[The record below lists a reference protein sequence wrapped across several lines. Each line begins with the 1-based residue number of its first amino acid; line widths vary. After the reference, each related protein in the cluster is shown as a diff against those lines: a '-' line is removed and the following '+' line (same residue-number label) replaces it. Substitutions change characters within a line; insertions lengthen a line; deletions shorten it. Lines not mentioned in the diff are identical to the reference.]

1 MKGKIAFNFV
11 VEELDPL
18 SPLIKPMFGCH
29 SIYIGEKIVLF
40 LRDMNK
46 EPLEN
51 GVWLATTPKG
61 YESLL
66 EEFVSMM
73 PFNKPKP
80 GKSPW
85 FLLSPKAPDFE
96 ESALKA
102 CEMILQGDS
111 RIGRVTKQA
120 GLKAKKRPPRA
131 KGP

>member
-1 MKGKIAFNFV
+1 VKGKIAFSFV

-40 LRDMNK
+40 LRDVNK

-51 GVWLATTPKG
+51 GVWVATTKEG
-61 YESLL
+61 YESLSK
-66 EEFVSMM
+66 EFASMM

-96 ESALKA
+96 EAALKA
-102 CEMILQGDS
+102 CEMILSGDS
-111 RIGRVTKQA
+111 RIGRLMKQTK
-120 GLKAKKRPPRA
+120 LKPKTKK
-131 KGP
+131 